1 MRKELKI
8 IMITP
13 DLKRYT
19 FYVDEK
25 AKRVVALSTFAQKPV
40 RGIAKCDPRDEFS
53 TSDGMLLAAAR
64 CNARIAKKRK
74 RNADARF
81 EEAARVLAQA
91 KRNYEKMKQYSIDAD
106 SRLAQAEAEL
116 EEIETSYSGD

>member
-1 MRKELKI
+1 M
-8 IMITP
+8 MTP

-64 CNARIAKKRK
+64 CNARVAKKRA
-74 RNADARF
+74 RNAERRYN
-81 EEAARVLAQA
+81 EAVMKLQEA
-91 KRNYEKMKQYSIDAD
+91 KREFEKMSSYFTGATEK
-106 SRLAQAEAEL
+106 LKKAEAEL